1 MSKTMKAAAKTQ
13 AAAGFEFIEAPIPK
27 PRAGEVL
34 VKVRVSAI
42 CGTDVHI
49 YTWDQW
55 AQNRVRPPLI
65 FGHEFCGDVVEL
77 GEGVKGVKEG
87 DFVSVET
94 HFTCG
99 VCRFCRTGRGHI
111 CETVEIVG
119 VDRDGCFAEYVTV
132 PYENLWVWDYDVNP
146 EIAAIQ
152 DPYGNAVHTALAC
165 DLLGA
170 DVLITGVGPIGLAA
184 IPIARQAGAKRVFC
198 SDVSPYRLDLA
209 KQFGADHTINV
220 AKEDLCSEISRVTG
234 GAGIDVLLEMSGSE
248 AAINDA
254 FKCLAKGGTASLL
267 GIPSRPIT
275 IDLATAIVFKGAT
288 VHGINGRKM
297 FETWYQGQALL
308 QSGLDLTPLIT
319 HRLPFERIGEGFE
332 LMKAGQCGKVVIYPD
347 GSDL

>member
-1 MSKTMKAAAKTQ
+1 MSKTMKAVAKTEAAK
-13 AAAGFEFIEAPIPK
+13 GFEIIEAPIPT
-27 PRAGEVL
+27 PGPGEVL

-49 YTWDQW
+49 YSWDQW
-55 AQNRVRPPLI
+55 AQSRVNPPLI

-77 GEGVKGVKEG
+77 GQGVKGVKEG

-132 PYENLWVWDYDVNP
+132 PYENLWVWDYDIDP

-165 DLLGA
+165 DLVGA

-184 IPIARQAGAKRVFC
+184 IPIARQAGAKKIIC

-209 KQFGADHTINV
+209 REFGADYVVDVRT
-220 AKEDLCSEISRVTG
+220 EDLCSVVRSATG
-234 GAGIDVLLEMSGSE
+234 NKGVEVLLEMSGSQ

-254 FKCLAKGGTASLL
+254 FRCLANGGTASLL
-267 GIPSRPIT
+267 GIPSEPIKM
-275 IDLATAIVFKGAT
+275 DLATAIVFKGAT
-288 VHGINGRKM
+288 VIGINGRKM

-308 QSGLDLTPLIT
+308 QSGLDLSPLIT
-319 HRLPFERIGEGFE
+319 HRLPLERIGEGFE
-332 LMKAGQCGKVVIYPD
+332 LMKAGQCGKIIINVD
-347 GSDL
+347 GSVV